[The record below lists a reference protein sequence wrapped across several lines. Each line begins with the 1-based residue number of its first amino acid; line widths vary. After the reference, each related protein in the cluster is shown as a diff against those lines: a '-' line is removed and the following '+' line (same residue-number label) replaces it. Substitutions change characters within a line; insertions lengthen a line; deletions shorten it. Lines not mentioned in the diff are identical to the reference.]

1 VHRAAVEVAAE
12 VPLAL
17 ELSLAEEATPVF
29 AAPHGHWMACGKV
42 CCDCLMREER
52 CRREPRGG
60 HAMRTFLP
68 NLSFMVLVC
77 ARSFTKKWCE

>member
-52 CRREPRGG
+52 CRREPRGS
-60 HAMRTFLP
+60 HAMRTLP
-68 NLSFMVLVC
+68 QLYG
-77 ARSFTKKWCE
+77 ARLRKENYQKVV